1 MTKRSGT
8 SSEPPPE
15 PLTYF
20 IDRDLGIHDVPA
32 ALRAEGAIVELH
44 RDHFPDDAEDVEWIS
59 FAAERGWVILTQD
72 RNIQRRPHER
82 AAVIAAG
89 ARYFC
94 VSGGARRS
102 EETAAMV
109 AVQFRWIDG
118 LARAMDPPI
127 VARVTKSGV
136 RFWDAAES
144 GWVFVRLKHLRR
156 QRRRKRRSP
165 WHQS

>member
-1 MTKRSGT
+1 MTKRSAT
-8 SSEPPPE
+8 SSEERPE

-20 IDRDLGIHDVPA
+20 IDRDLGIRDVPA
-32 ALRAEGAIVELH
+32 ALRAAGAIVELH
-44 RDHFPDDAEDVEWIS
+44 RDHFAHDTPDIEWIA

-82 AAVIAAG
+82 AAVIAAR

-94 VSGGARRS
+94 VSGGTRRS

-109 AVQFRWIDG
+109 ADQFRWMDG

-136 RFWDAAES
+136 RFWNATDEK
-144 GWVFVRLKHLRR
+144 WIPVRVRHLRR
-156 QRRRKRRSP
+156 AKRGRRR
-165 WHQS
+165 